1 VIPQA
6 IIAPLLGEPGNAG
19 EKTGG
24 DVRLYRAERPRMDEI
39 LDRAWLAPSRY
50 CLVNADKT
58 LSVNK
63 SFEVFKALRE
73 YFKEKYKLY

>member
-1 VIPQA
+1 
-6 IIAPLLGEPGNAG
+6 
-19 EKTGG
+19 
-24 DVRLYRAERPRMDEI
+24 MDEI